1 MEKYILYTDVDQQI
15 QDEMRNQYPDSD
27 QRVRAMNAE
36 LKSLKTKYNLF
47 DTKRTAAISV
57 KTDGTAYLVSGLLT
71 DDDLESVDNIRY
83 TDNDDN
89 AYQYNFTEVDE
100 EKMNDLIANNKAINA
115 YSVYQE
121 DGLEYIRV
129 LTTNQSD
136 TVEAMT
142 MKYLSRAVCLDSSSD
157 FAALLTGVS
166 TEKILLPYKYLDLVA
181 LGTQKRLYYPSLGD
195 SGNTQLAIVR
205 NRYTSELKKLGL
217 SSDASMIKR
226 ENKKIKI
233 RGW

>member
-15 QDEMRNQYPDSD
+15 QDEMRNQYPDTD
-27 QRVRAMNAE
+27 QRVRAINAE
-36 LKSLKTKYNLF
+36 LKNLKTKFNIF
-47 DTKRTAAISV
+47 DTKRTTAISV
-57 KTDGTAYLVSGLLT
+57 KTDGTAYLVSGLIT
-71 DDDLESVDNIRY
+71 DDDLESVKDIRY

-89 AYQYNFTEVDE
+89 AYQYEFTQVDE
-100 EKMNDLIANNKAINA
+100 DKMNEYISNNILLNA
-115 YSVYQE
+115 YTVYQE
-121 DGLEYIRV
+121 DGLEYIRIRTV
-129 LTTNQSD
+129 NDSD

-142 MKYLSRAVCLDSSSD
+142 MKYLSRAVCLDSASA
-157 FAALLTGVS
+157 FAAALTGDS

-181 LGTQKRLYYPSLGD
+181 LGSQKRMYYPSLGD

-217 SSDASMIKR
+217 SSDVSMIR
-226 ENKKIKI
+226 RTIKKIKI